1 MNMKKVKREPI
12 PKEFRTLEEAGE
24 FWDTHSAADYWD
36 EMEDVKMDVD
46 ITGRRFVV
54 LLDDA
59 IYRVAR
65 QRAKAKHQSPDEF
78 VNQLLRKEL
87 TRAAR

>member
-1 MNMKKVKREPI
+1 MKKVKRDPI
-12 PKEFRTLEEAGE
+12 PKEFRTLKEAGE

-36 EMEDVKMDVD
+36 QMEDVEMKVD
-46 ITGRRFVV
+46 IQGRRFVV

-59 IYRVAR
+59 IYRVAQ

-87 TRAAR
+87 ARAAR